1 MLGRNLKSDAKI
13 NRKEFR
19 NRILGCWTGKNIGGT
34 LGAPFEHSH
43 DFLDLSFY
51 AQDLC
56 GEPTPNDDLDL
67 QLMWLLSVEEK
78 GLYHINER
86 VLSEYW
92 LEHLTAPWAE
102 YGVGSCNQRAGLP
115 PPLSGYCNNDTW
127 KYSNGAWIRSEIW
140 ACLFPGSP
148 DQAAEYAWFDACQD
162 HCGDGI
168 YAEMFTAALESVA
181 FIEKDIRKIIQLA
194 LARIPAESKV
204 AQTVVM
210 ACELYDSGKTL
221 RESRDA
227 IVDFNKDLGWFQ
239 APANVGFVI
248 LGLLYGE
255 GDFSKAICCAVNCG
269 DDTDCTGATT
279 GSIMGIL
286 LGREGI
292 PSKWIEPIG
301 ETIQTVAVD
310 RWHLYAPRTLD
321 ELTDRIMKC
330 KAIADLEDPSQ
341 IALTDALTE
350 IPQKIYDDLTN
361 LEDCKKYLWTRSS
374 RCVRYDISWGNL
386 YIEYPE
392 QGSFTPGIPGT
403 MTMAYV
409 SAFRDNEVLSVK
421 WRLPESWS
429 MDCGRELMLGVT
441 QGLKGHRSF
450 NLTPGDF
457 DGIVYLE
464 LEVRLSGLM
473 RPQIITIPIQRT
485 GAFDA
490 GHDNGFGIE
499 YQQIWRN
506 DLCRQKK

>member
-1 MLGRNLKSDAKI
+1 MKSDARI

-19 NRILGCWTGKNIGGT
+19 SRVLGCWTGKNIGGT

-56 GEPTPNDDLDL
+56 GEPVPNDDLDL
-67 QLMWLLSVEEK
+67 QLMWLLAVEEK

-92 LEHLTAPWAE
+92 LEHLTAPWCE

-181 FIEKDIRKIIQLA
+181 FIERDIRKIIQLA

-204 AQTVVM
+204 ARTVAM

-221 RESRDA
+221 RENRDA
-227 IVDFNKDLGWFQ
+227 IMEFNKELGWFQ

-255 GDFSKAICCAVNCG
+255 GDFSKAVCCAVNCG

-341 IALTDALTE
+341 IALTDGVTE
-350 IPQKIYDDLTN
+350 IPQKIHDALTN

-392 QGSFTPGIPGT
+392 QGSFTPGSPGT

-421 WRLPESWS
+421 WRLPEGWS
-429 MDCGRELMLGVT
+429 MEALRHFLGV
-441 QGLKGHRSF
+441 R
-450 NLTPGDF
+450 
-457 DGIVYLE
+457 
-464 LEVRLSGLM
+464 
-473 RPQIITIPIQRT
+473 
-485 GAFDA
+485 
-490 GHDNGFGIE
+490 
-499 YQQIWRN
+499 
-506 DLCRQKK
+506 